1 MIFLHI
7 CIHERKTIHELHQEL
22 GMPQGS
28 VSRNV
33 KKLSVYKDRE
43 TGEKGGYGLLHTERD
58 LDYPNRVA
66 VTLTPLGREVKE
78 HLLKVLEEGS
88 FA

>member
-1 MIFLHI
+1 MIFLYI

-22 GMPQGS
+22 GIPQGS

-33 KKLSVYKDRE
+33 KKLSVYRNRE

-66 VTLTPLGREVKE
+66 VTLTALGREVKE
-78 HLLKVLEEGS
+78 NLMRILEEGS